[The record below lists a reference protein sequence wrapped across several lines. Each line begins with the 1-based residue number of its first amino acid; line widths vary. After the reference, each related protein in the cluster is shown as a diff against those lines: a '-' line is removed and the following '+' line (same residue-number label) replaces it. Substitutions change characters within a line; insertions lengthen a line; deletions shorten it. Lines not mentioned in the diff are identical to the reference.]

1 MLYYFYVQIS
11 DLEASLEKLNIV
23 KPVDDVTQLKIDIEK
38 YKKKN
43 EDLENNNSDMS
54 KQFST
59 LTVELRDKEA
69 AFQAKVNES
78 LHKGVTKTYN
88 YDHR

>member
-11 DLEASLEKLNIV
+11 DLEASLEKINFV
-23 KPVDDVTQLKIDIEK
+23 KPVEDVTQLKVDIEK

-69 AFQAKVNES
+69 AFNTKV
-78 LHKGVTKTYN
+78 Y
-88 YDHR
+88 